1 MKKIFLAFTST
12 AFVMI
17 ASIVTVKAQVDSTPV
32 VAPPV
37 APPPAVAT
45 SDIVGV
51 ATGSVEHTTLVEA
64 INTANVLKV
73 FQLNGPF
80 TVFAPTNA
88 AFDKIPEADRKKLMK
103 NKAELAKT
111 LKYHMVGG
119 TWNSTTLMNAIKFGN
134 GVVELPT
141 LSGGKLKAT
150 VEDGK
155 VKLTD
160 EMGNSMFVTNAD
172 IMATNGIV
180 HIVDGVAIPLQPV
193 TAAKQ

>member
-1 MKKIFLAFTST
+1 MKKIFFAFTST
-12 AFVMI
+12 AFLMI
-17 ASIVTVKAQVDSTPV
+17 ASILTVKAQIDAVP
-32 VAPPV
+32 PPV
-37 APPPAVAT
+37 PPQAAT
-45 SDIVGV
+45 SDIVGI
-51 ATGSVEHTTLVEA
+51 ASGSAEHTTLVEA
-64 INTANVLKV
+64 INTANLMKV
-73 FQLNGPF
+73 FKMNGPF

-111 LKYHMVGG
+111 LKYHIVGG
-119 TWNSTTLMNAIKFGN
+119 NWNSTTLMNAIKHGN
-134 GVVELPT
+134 GFVDLPT
-141 LSGGKLKAT
+141 LSGGKLKAI

-180 HIVDGVAIPLQPV
+180 HIVDAVVCPMQPV
-193 TAAKQ
+193 IAAKQ

>member
-1 MKKIFLAFTST
+1 MKKIFFTFTST
-12 AFVMI
+12 AFLMI
-17 ASIVTVKAQVDSTPV
+17 ASIVTVKAQVDSSAPVTPTT
-32 VAPPV
+32 
-37 APPPAVAT
+37 PPPAVAT
-45 SDIVGV
+45 SDIIGV
-51 ATGSVEHTTLVEA
+51 ATGSVDHTTFVEA

-73 FQLNGPF
+73 YQLTGPF

-103 NKAELAKT
+103 NKAELART
-111 LKYHMVGG
+111 LKYHVVGG
-119 TWNSTTLMNAIKFGN
+119 TWNSTNIMNAIKFGN

-141 LSGGKLKAT
+141 LSGSKLKAT

-160 EMGNSMFVTNAD
+160 EMGNSMYITNAD
-172 IMATNGIV
+172 IAATNGVV
-180 HIVDGVAIPLQPV
+180 HIVDGVAIPLQQT

>member
-12 AFVMI
+12 AFLMI
-17 ASIVTVKAQVDSTPV
+17 ASIVTVKAQVDSSAPVTQPTP
-32 VAPPV
+32 
-37 APPPAVAT
+37 PPPAVAT
-45 SDIVGV
+45 SDIIGV
-51 ATGSVEHTTLVEA
+51 ATGSVDHTTFVEA

-73 FQLNGPF
+73 YQLNGPF

-103 NKAELAKT
+103 NKAELART
-111 LKYHMVGG
+111 LKYHVVGG
-119 TWNSTTLMNAIKFGN
+119 TWNSTNIMNAIKFGN

-141 LSGGKLKAT
+141 LSGSKLKAT

-160 EMGNSMFVTNAD
+160 EMGNSMYITNAD
-172 IMATNGIV
+172 IAATNGIV
-180 HIVDGVAIPLQPV
+180 HIVDGVAIPLQQT

>member
-1 MKKIFLAFTST
+1 MKKIFLSFTTT
-12 AFVMI
+12 AFFMI
-17 ASIVTVKAQVDSTPV
+17 ASIVTVKAQVDSSAPVTP
-32 VAPPV
+32 PTP
-37 APPPAVAT
+37 PPPAVAT
-45 SDIVGV
+45 SDIIGV
-51 ATGSVEHTTLVEA
+51 ATGSVDHTTLIEA

-73 FQLNGPF
+73 FKLNGPF

-103 NKAELAKT
+103 NKSELAKT
-111 LKYHMVGG
+111 LKYHVVGG
-119 TWNSTTLMNAIKFGN
+119 TWNSTNIMNAIKFGN

-141 LSGGKLKAT
+141 LSGSKLRAT

-160 EMGNSMFVTNAD
+160 ENGNSMYVTNAD
-172 IMATNGIV
+172 ILATNGIV
-180 HIVDGVAIPLQPV
+180 HIVDGVAMPMQQT

>member
-12 AFVMI
+12 AFLMI
-17 ASIVTVKAQVDSTPV
+17 ASIVTVKAQVDSSAPVTP
-32 VAPPV
+32 PT
-37 APPPAVAT
+37 PPPAVAT
-45 SDIVGV
+45 SDIIGV
-51 ATGSVEHTTLVEA
+51 ATGSVDHTTFVEA

-73 FQLNGPF
+73 YQLNGPF

-103 NKAELAKT
+103 NKAELART
-111 LKYHMVGG
+111 LKYHVVGG
-119 TWNSTTLMNAIKFGN
+119 TWNSTNIMNAIKFGN

-141 LSGGKLKAT
+141 LSGSKLKAT

-160 EMGNSMFVTNAD
+160 EMGNSMYITNAD
-172 IMATNGIV
+172 IAATNGVV
-180 HIVDGVAIPLQPV
+180 HIVDGVAIPLQQT

>member
-1 MKKIFLAFTST
+1 MKKIFFAFKST
-12 AFVMI
+12 AFLMI
-17 ASIVTVKAQVDSTPV
+17 ASILTVKAQIDAVP
-32 VAPPV
+32 PPV
-37 APPPAVAT
+37 PPQAAT
-45 SDIVGV
+45 SDIVGI
-51 ATGSVEHTTLVEA
+51 ASGSAEHTTLVEA
-64 INTANVLKV
+64 INTANLMKV
-73 FQLNGPF
+73 FKMNGPF

-111 LKYHMVGG
+111 LKYHIVGG
-119 TWNSTTLMNAIKFGN
+119 NWNSTTLMNAIKHGN
-134 GVVELPT
+134 GFVDLPT
-141 LSGGKLKAT
+141 LSGGKLKAI

-180 HIVDGVAIPLQPV
+180 HIVDAVVCPMQPV
-193 TAAKQ
+193 IAAKQ

>member
-1 MKKIFLAFTST
+1 MKKIFFTFTST
-12 AFVMI
+12 AFLMI
-17 ASIVTVKAQVDSTPV
+17 ASIVTVKAQVDPVTPV
-32 VAPPV
+32 TPPT
-37 APPPAVAT
+37 PPPAAT
-45 SDIVGV
+45 SDIVGI

-119 TWNSTTLMNAIKFGN
+119 TWNSTTLMNAIKHGN
-134 GVVELPT
+134 GFVELPT

>member
-1 MKKIFLAFTST
+1 MKKIFLSFTTT
-12 AFVMI
+12 AFFMI
-17 ASIVTVKAQVDSTPV
+17 ASIVTVKAQVDSSAPVTP
-32 VAPPV
+32 PTP
-37 APPPAVAT
+37 PPPAVAT
-45 SDIVGV
+45 SDIIGV
-51 ATGSVEHTTLVEA
+51 ATGLVDHTTLVEA

-88 AFDKIPEADRKKLMK
+88 AFEKIPEADRKKLMK

-111 LKYHMVGG
+111 LKYHIVGG
-119 TWNSTTLMNAIKFGN
+119 TWNSTNIMNAIKFGN

-141 LSGGKLKAT
+141 LSGSKLRAT

-160 EMGNSMFVTNAD
+160 ENGNSMYVTNAD
-172 IMATNGIV
+172 ILATNGIV
-180 HIVDGVAIPLQPV
+180 HIVDGVAMPMHQT